1 MRDKRVLGSGCLR
14 VRMATAEDVVDQKN
28 NFANS

>member
-14 VRMATAEDVVDQKN
+14 VRTATAEDVDQKI